1 MPLELKELLL
11 LPMQRV
17 LRYPLIIENLMKCSG
32 KNHPDYSQLLVA
44 LDGMR
49 DLNMH
54 INQTKADMEDTI
66 KPLQTLEKLIKNSKM
81 QKLFPPIDSM
91 GKLIC
96 YSKAYKWETA
106 VNLNAE
112 SSSLPGRRRE
122 SCDRDALDGIHV
134 MVLTNFLIAFKL
146 QLVNRNGIIYLQVKQ
161 RESPLRNPIYLKKGQ
176 INRVTKVS
184 STFKPTESDSEK
196 KWLVILIL
204 GEEIGFEIA

>member
-32 KNHPDYSQLLVA
+32 KNHPDHNQLLVA

-66 KPLQTLEKLIKNSKM
+66 KPLQTLKKLIKNSKM
-81 QKLFPPIDSM
+81 KTLFPPIDSM

-96 YSKAYKWETA
+96 YSKAYKWESA
-106 VNLNAE
+106 VNVSAGE
-112 SSSLPGRRRE
+112 RRE

-146 QLVNRNGIIYLQVKQ
+146 QLVNRKGIISVVRIRIAYGPKVKNEIIFERFLQRK
-161 RESPLRNPIYLKKGQ
+161 
-176 INRVTKVS
+176 
-184 STFKPTESDSEK
+184 D
-196 KWLVILIL
+196 
-204 GEEIGFEIA
+204 

>member
-1 MPLELKELLL
+1 MHFNPFKGLDFWKVQYPDMPLELKELLL

-32 KNHPDYSQLLVA
+32 KNHPDHNQLLVA

-81 QKLFPPIDSM
+81 KTLFPPIDSM

-96 YSKAYKWETA
+96 YSKAYKWESA
-106 VNLNAE
+106 VNVSA
-112 SSSLPGRRRE
+112 GDRRE

-146 QLVNRNGIIYLQVKQ
+146 QLVNRKGIISVVRIRIAYGPKVKNEIIFERFLQRK
-161 RESPLRNPIYLKKGQ
+161 
-176 INRVTKVS
+176 
-184 STFKPTESDSEK
+184 D
-196 KWLVILIL
+196 
-204 GEEIGFEIA
+204 

>member
-1 MPLELKELLL
+1 MIKSRFYRIGFLSNPFKGLDFWKVQYPDMPLELKELLL

-32 KNHPDYSQLLVA
+32 KNHPDHNQLLVA

-66 KPLQTLEKLIKNSKM
+66 KPLQTLEKLIMNSKM
-81 QKLFPPIDSM
+81 KKLFPPIDSM

-106 VNLNAE
+106 VNVNAG
-112 SSSLPGRRRE
+112 SSKPGTRRE

-146 QLVNRNGIIYLQVKQ
+146 QLVNRNGIIYLYQVK
-161 RESPLRNPIYLKKGQ
+161 E
-176 INRVTKVS
+176 V
-184 STFKPTESDSEK
+184 
-196 KWLVILIL
+196 
-204 GEEIGFEIA
+204 

>member
-1 MPLELKELLL
+1 MIKSRFYRIGFLSNPFKGLDFWKVQYPDMPLELKELLL

-32 KNHPDYSQLLVA
+32 KNHPDHNQLLVA

-81 QKLFPPIDSM
+81 KKLFPPIDSM

-106 VNLNAE
+106 VNVNAG
-112 SSSLPGRRRE
+112 SSKPGTRRE

-146 QLVNRNGIIYLQVKQ
+146 QLVNRNGIIYMYINQVK
-161 RESPLRNPIYLKKGQ
+161 E
-176 INRVTKVS
+176 V
-184 STFKPTESDSEK
+184 
-196 KWLVILIL
+196 
-204 GEEIGFEIA
+204 